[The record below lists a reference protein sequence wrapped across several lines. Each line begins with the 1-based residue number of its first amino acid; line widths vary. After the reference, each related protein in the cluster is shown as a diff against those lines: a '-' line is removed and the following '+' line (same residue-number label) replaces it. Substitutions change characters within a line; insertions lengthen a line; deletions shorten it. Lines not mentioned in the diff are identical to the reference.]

1 MIIRLDIPN
10 RNPMVA
16 RTRDVFAALYGGVF
30 WIVSAEPGLDPDHP
44 SVRIACDL
52 RPGAVFL
59 NSPPVRLVATDGTR
73 FEFHVTEA
81 DLEALEK
88 WRKRTWSQHGGT
100 AW

>member
-1 MIIRLDIPN
+1 MRVVSVFMGLYG
-10 RNPMVA
+10 
-16 RTRDVFAALYGGVF
+16 DVFTF
-30 WIVSAEPGLDPDHP
+30 VSAEPGLDPDHP

-52 RPGAVFL
+52 RLGAVFL
-59 NSPPVRLVATDGTR
+59 NSPSVRLVATDGAR

-88 WRKRTWSQHGGT
+88 WRNSAWRQQGGT

>member
-1 MIIRLDIPN
+1 
-10 RNPMVA
+10 MVTEA
-16 RTRDVFAALYGGVF
+16 FLHLYGDTF
-30 WIVSAEPGLDPDHP
+30 SFVSAEPGLDPDRP

-59 NSPPVRLVATDGTR
+59 NSPSVRLVATDGAR

-88 WRKRTWSQHGGT
+88 WRNSAWRQQGGT

>member
-1 MIIRLDIPN
+1 
-10 RNPMVA
+10 MVA

-30 WIVSAEPGLDPDHP
+30 RIVSAEPGLDPDHP

-59 NSPPVRLVATDGTR
+59 NSPTVRLVATDGAR

-81 DLEALEK
+81 DLDALEK
-88 WRKRTWSQHGGT
+88 WRNRTWSQQGGT

>member
-1 MIIRLDIPN
+1 MRVVSVFMGLYG
-10 RNPMVA
+10 
-16 RTRDVFAALYGGVF
+16 DVFTF
-30 WIVSAEPGLDPDHP
+30 VSAGPGMDPDHP

-59 NSPPVRLVATDGTR
+59 NSPPVRLVATDGIR

-88 WRKRTWSQHGGT
+88 WRNRAWRQQGGT